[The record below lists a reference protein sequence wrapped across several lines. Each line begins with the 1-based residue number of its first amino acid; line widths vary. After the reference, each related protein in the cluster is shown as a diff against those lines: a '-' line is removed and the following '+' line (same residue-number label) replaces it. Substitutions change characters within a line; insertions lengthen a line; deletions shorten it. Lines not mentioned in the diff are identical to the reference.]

1 LLHFFHLPYIVAMN
15 IADYFAPYIP
25 KSSHLINE
33 KFGAVIE
40 QYINVEAPDL
50 SVYDVFIMGVPDG
63 RLSSGNEGC
72 ALAPSEIRNQLY
84 DLYKGDWNMKL
95 LDLGNLKIGHTIEDT
110 YSVLK
115 TISQFFAHKSKPLIV
130 LGGGHD
136 LITPLFQGYSSL
148 GKPLSFASADAY
160 LDFQDHDAYHSR
172 SFLSKLVSSPSSLLS
187 KYTLFAY
194 QSYLCAPMEVNLLKN
209 MDFKL
214 IRLGEF
220 NKDYSE
226 LEPYIR
232 DLDHLSID
240 LSVIKASD
248 APATPYSSPNGISAE
263 AICTLLRYA
272 GMSQGIKSVLF
283 AELNPSLDKK
293 SQSAKV
299 YAQAIWYF
307 MEGLELRY
315 DDFPDLNSENYKKF
329 HVDAGFSELIFYK
342 SNSSGRW
349 WVELIKPGNTSAI
362 SLLPCSVNDYN
373 KALEGFI
380 SDRLLIHLKF

>member
-1 LLHFFHLPYIVAMN
+1 MN
-15 IADYFAPYIP
+15 IADYFTPYIP
-25 KSSHLINE
+25 NPSHQINE
-33 KFGAVIE
+33 KLGAVIQ
-40 QYINVEAPDL
+40 QYINIEVPDL
-50 SVYDVFIMGVPDG
+50 NAYDVFIMGVPDG
-63 RLSSGNEGC
+63 RLSSDNQGC
-72 ALAPSEIRNQLY
+72 ALAPNKIRNQLY
-84 DLYKGDWNMKL
+84 DLYKGDWTLKL
-95 LDLGNLKIGHTIEDT
+95 LDLGDLKIGRTPEDT
-110 YSVLK
+110 YSALK
-115 TISQFFAHKSKPLIV
+115 TISQFFAHKSTPLIV

-160 LDFQDHDAYHSR
+160 LDFQDHDAYNSR
-172 SFLSKLVSSPSSLLS
+172 SFLSKLVSSSSSLLS

-194 QSYLCAPMEVNLLKN
+194 QSYLCAPMEVSLLKN
-209 MDFKL
+209 MDFNL
-214 IRLGEF
+214 IRLGVF

-226 LEPYIR
+226 LEPYLR

-240 LSVIKASD
+240 LSVMRASD

-263 AICTLLRYA
+263 AICSLLRYA

-315 DDFPDLNSENYKKF
+315 DDFPDLNSENHKKF
-329 HVDAGFSELIFYK
+329 HVNAGLSELIFYK
-342 SNSSGRW
+342 SHSSGRW
-349 WVELIKPGNTSAI
+349 WVELINPGNTSVI
-362 SLLPCSVNDYN
+362 SLLACSVNDYN
-373 KALEGFI
+373 KALEGLI
-380 SDRLLIHLKF
+380 SDRLLTHLKF

>member
-1 LLHFFHLPYIVAMN
+1 MN
-15 IADYFAPYIP
+15 IADYFSPYIP
-25 KSSHLINE
+25 NPSHQINE
-33 KFGAVIE
+33 KLGAVIQ
-40 QYINVEAPDL
+40 QYINIEVPDL
-50 SVYDVFIMGVPDG
+50 SAYDVFIMGVPDG
-63 RLSSGNEGC
+63 RLSSDNEGC
-72 ALAPSEIRNQLY
+72 ALAPNEIRNQLY
-84 DLYKGDWNMKL
+84 DLYKGDWTLKL
-95 LDLGNLKIGHTIEDT
+95 LDLGNLKIGRTPQDT
-110 YSVLK
+110 YSALK
-115 TISQFFAHKSKPLIV
+115 TISQFFAHKSTPLIV

-172 SFLSKLVSSPSSLLS
+172 SFLSKLVSSSSSLLS

-194 QSYLCAPMEVNLLKN
+194 QSYLCAPMEVSLLKN
-209 MDFKL
+209 MDFNL
-214 IRLGEF
+214 IRLGVF

-226 LEPYIR
+226 LEPYLR

-240 LSVIKASD
+240 LSVMRASD

-263 AICTLLRYA
+263 AICSLLRYA
-272 GMSQGIKSVLF
+272 GMSHGIKSVLF

-315 DDFPDLNSENYKKF
+315 DDFPDLNSENHKKF
-329 HVDAGFSELIFYK
+329 HVNAGLSELIFYK
-342 SNSSGRW
+342 SHSSGRW
-349 WVELIKPGNTSAI
+349 WVELINPGNTSVI
-362 SLLPCSVNDYN
+362 SLLACSVNDYN
-373 KALEGFI
+373 KALEGLI
-380 SDRLLIHLKF
+380 SDRLLTHLKF